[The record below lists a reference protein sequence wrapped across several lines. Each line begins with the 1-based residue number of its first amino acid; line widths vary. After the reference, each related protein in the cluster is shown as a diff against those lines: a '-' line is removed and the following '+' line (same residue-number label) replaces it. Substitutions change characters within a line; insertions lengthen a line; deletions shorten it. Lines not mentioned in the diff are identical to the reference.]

1 MKRDQFRILFIRKD
15 IGQMLAV
22 QKLFSYENFV
32 HALSGA
38 TVSIK
43 DLFMFTFFSGYKRVI
58 KKSNFRFLIN
68 FNF

>member
-22 QKLFSYENFV
+22 QKLFSYETFV

-43 DLFMFTFFSGYKRVI
+43 NYVYIFSGHKREI
-58 KKSNFRFLIN
+58 KSNFRFLIN